1 MFKLLQNRRQQQPR
15 SQRPPND
22 PEMLVSKIFWGKVN
36 QIHDT
41 FTFYDNVK

>member
-15 SQRPPND
+15 SQRPPHD

-36 QIHDT
+36 LIHDIIT
-41 FTFYDNVK
+41 INDNVK